1 MYRDGPVL
9 FNIFI
14 FRQLNTFLLG
24 RNIDILV
31 SRCIFFSSK
40 ISDGHDLVKA

>member
-14 FRQLNTFLLG
+14 FRQLKKIHFFWEGILIYWSQDAFFFLPKYLMVM
-24 RNIDILV
+24 IL
-31 SRCIFFSSK
+31 
-40 ISDGHDLVKA
+40 